1 MDLIAEVLLLGNDY
15 GWADLPE
22 IEGNQYGSETESL
35 FRDNIKNGIYAANRS
50 IGDAIEKTLTVH
62 PDGMERHLTVSG
74 IIRGSDNLT
83 LRIPHDFISGS
94 LQAKLKIYPNLL
106 AHVTE
111 SIEAGLERPYGC
123 GEQTISS
130 TYPSVLLLKYY
141 KASGISS
148 GPLQSRAN
156 RYLNLGYHRLLNY
169 REPTGGF
176 SYWGHGSSDVALTA
190 YAVRFLSDASGFIEV
205 DPEIIQDAE
214 KWLVGQQNKEGSW
227 QPRYGEDDHSLT
239 AYVTATL
246 AESQNHL
253 SEPLKKSVHDAVTRA
268 LAHLADPHR
277 RLSDPYALAEFAIA
291 LKLNGEEQRASA
303 VATNLS
309 NLATPEHGGMY
320 WALERNT
327 PFYGWGNTGRIE
339 STAMAILA
347 LSLVTPGTV
356 EGRQLIEA
364 GTLWL
369 LQQKDRYGVW
379 YSGQATVNVLEALLK
394 SVDSSRSAN
403 TSATLSVTVN
413 GHVKPLQVSLRAD
426 APILL
431 DISDLIQ
438 PGENGISVQGS
449 GGLTAASV
457 QVVTDFY
464 VPWGGTAS
472 ESTRLGKAEA
482 LRLAVHFDKT
492 DVRAGDEVRCAV
504 DAERIGS
511 RGWGMMIA
519 EIGLPPGADV
529 DRRVL
534 DDVISNSGWEVSHY
548 DLLPDK
554 LVLYLWPRAG
564 GTKLTFSFHPR
575 YGLRG
580 RTAPSVLYDYYNPDA
595 EVDIAPA
602 DFRVETNAASESQKV
617 ASVR

>member
-1 MDLIAEVLLLGNDY
+1 MRRIALLGMP
-15 GWADLPE
+15 L
-22 IEGNQYGSETESL
+22 S
-35 FRDNIKNGIYAANRS
+35 
-50 IGDAIEKTLTVH
+50 
-62 PDGMERHLTVSG
+62 
-74 IIRGSDNLT
+74 
-83 LRIPHDFISGS
+83 LRIPPDFISGS

-130 TYPSVLLLKYY
+130 TYPSVLLLRYY
-141 KASGISS
+141 KASGISN

-169 REPTGGF
+169 RESAGGF
-176 SYWGHGSSDVALTA
+176 SYWGHGSPDVALTA

-214 KWLVGQQNKEGSW
+214 KWLVGQQNKDGSW

-239 AYVTATL
+239 AYVTVTL
-246 AESQNHL
+246 AESHRQL
-253 SEPLKKSVHDAVTRA
+253 SEPLKKSVHDVVTRA
-268 LAHLADPHR
+268 LAYLADPHR

-291 LKLNGEEQRASA
+291 LKLNGEEQQASA
-303 VATNLS
+303 VAITLS
-309 NLATPEHGGMY
+309 KLATPEHAGMY

-339 STAMAILA
+339 STAMAVLA
-347 LSLVTPGTV
+347 LSLVTPATV
-356 EGRQLIEA
+356 EGRQLIDA

-369 LQQKDRYGVW
+369 LQQKDHYGVW

-394 SVDSSRSAN
+394 GVDSFKPADRD
-403 TSATLSVTVN
+403 ATLNVTVN
-413 GHVKPLQVSLRAD
+413 GHVKPLQVSSRAD
-426 APILL
+426 APVLL

-438 PGENGISVQGS
+438 PGENTISVQGS

-457 QVVTDFY
+457 QVVADYY
-464 VPWGGTAS
+464 VPWAGTTAA
-472 ESTRLGKAEA
+472 ESTRLGKVEA
-482 LRLAVHFDKT
+482 LSLAVHFDKT
-492 DVRAGDEVRCAV
+492 DVRAGDLVRCAV

-534 DDVISNSGWEVSHY
+534 DDVISNSGWEISHY

-564 GTKLTFSFHPR
+564 GTKLTFSFHLR
-575 YGLRG
+575 YGLKA

-595 EVDIAPA
+595 EVDLAPA